1 MADHGAARPPPDNP
15 PAGGTAATAE
25 GWVRKQADLCLSVQ
39 MSLLNCLC
47 AAVPPRERG
56 GALLRQ
62 PAVADPQL
70 IEIRRDF

>member
-1 MADHGAARPPPDNP
+1 
-15 PAGGTAATAE
+15 
-25 GWVRKQADLCLSVQ
+25 